1 MKKNTISSK
10 LGVAEVIVDAFKY
23 VDKINKIFFQL
34 AKDFSNDPTIEKH
47 NADFYYIWKEFKL
60 NSYIIDQ
67 MKKFDN

>member
-23 VDKINKIFFQL
+23 VDKTNKIFFQL

-47 NADFYYIWKEFKL
+47 NADFYYI
-60 NSYIIDQ
+60 
-67 MKKFDN
+67 